1 MSSNIFLIGLMG
13 SGKTT
18 VGRKLSN
25 LLGFDFIDID
35 QALIERTGVT
45 ISHIFE
51 VEGEDGFRDRESKA
65 LKEISEMENVVVST
79 GGGIVVRSENLEI
92 MRNHGTVVFLDVPIR
107 VLWNRLKDC
116 QHRPLLQVDEPRKR
130 VAQLIDERTPL
141 YLRAADI
148 HLKVASDSANR
159 TAKRIQQKLAQIGV
173 SNAARKDQLGQSV

>member
-1 MSSNIFLIGLMG
+1 MG

-25 LLGFDFIDID
+25 ILGFDFIDID

-51 VEGEDGFRDRESKA
+51 LEGEEGFRDRESRM
-65 LKEISEMENVVVST
+65 LKDVSEMDRVVVST
-79 GGGIVVRSENLEI
+79 GGGIVVREENLNI
-92 MRNHGTVVFLDVPIR
+92 MRDHGTAVFLDVPIR

-116 QHRPLLQVDEPRKR
+116 QHRPLLQVEDPRQK
-130 VAQLIDERTPL
+130 VIDLVEERRPL
-141 YLRAADI
+141 YLKAADV

-159 TAKRIQQKLAQIGV
+159 TAKRIQEKLKQRGILNGDRG
-173 SNAARKDQLGQSV
+173 SKLGRIA